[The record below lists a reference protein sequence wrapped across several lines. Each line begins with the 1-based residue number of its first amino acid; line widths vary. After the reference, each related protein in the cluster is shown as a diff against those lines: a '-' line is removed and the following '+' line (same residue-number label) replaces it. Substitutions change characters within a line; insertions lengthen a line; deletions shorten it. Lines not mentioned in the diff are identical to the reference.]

1 MQRRKQLSLKK
12 IMAHLLHDKIAQA
25 ERFADQ
31 CGAERGHW
39 EQVRRLSMQLF
50 DRLADSLKLDE
61 SDRFV
66 LECAAILH
74 DIGWC
79 TGQQG
84 HHKQSMKM
92 ILDDTTLPLSR
103 TERVRIGLT
112 ARYHRKAL
120 PAKDHPIY
128 NELGAEEQKRIDLL
142 AGLLRIADG
151 LDCSHR
157 NLIKGVQAEISRDRL
172 VICCQSDSGAHEE
185 MQAAR
190 KKSDLLERVLSVPVQ
205 FTQESSAAN
214 LY

>member
-1 MQRRKQLSLKK
+1 
-12 IMAHLLHDKIAQA
+12 
-25 ERFADQ
+25 
-31 CGAERGHW
+31 
-39 EQVRRLSMQLF
+39 MQLF

-92 ILDDTTLPLSR
+92 ILEDTSLPLSR
-103 TERVRIGLT
+103 TERIHIGLT
-112 ARYHRKAL
+112 CRYHRKAL

-128 NELGAEEQKRIDLL
+128 SELGTEAQKRIDIL

-157 NLIKGVQAEISRDRL
+157 NLIKGIQAEISQGRL
-172 VICCQSDSGAHEE
+172 MIRCQGDSEACEE
-185 MQAAR
+185 LQAAR
-190 KKSDLLERVLSVPVQ
+190 KKSDLLERILSVPVQ
-205 FTQESSAAN
+205 ITQESAAAN

>member
-1 MQRRKQLSLKK
+1 MTHPLHEK
-12 IMAHLLHDKIAQA
+12 IVQA
-25 ERFADQ
+25 EQFADR

-50 DRLADSLKLDE
+50 DLLADSLKLDE

-92 ILDDTTLPLSR
+92 ILEDTTLPLSR
-103 TERVRIGLT
+103 TERIRIGLT

-120 PAKDHPIY
+120 PEKDHPIY
-128 NELGAEEQKRIDLL
+128 SELEAEEQKRIDIL

-151 LDCSHR
+151 LDCTHR
-157 NLIKGVQAEISRDRL
+157 NLIKGIQTEISRGRL
-172 VICCQSDSGAHEE
+172 MIRCQGDSGAHEE
-185 MQAAR
+185 LQAAR
-190 KKSDLLERVLSVPVQ
+190 KKSDLLERVLSIPVQ
-205 FTQESSAAN
+205 ITLESSASN